1 MYRLSDF
8 NLVHREEDKILLYN
22 TLTRKAFTLKQNFI
36 GSFDGLDINH
46 IKFLLDNKI
55 LTDKEDI
62 YDEVIAFRKMRTD
75 SANSRM
81 NIIYTITTKCNLK
94 CDYCFENH
102 IERKNIDIKTT
113 EKFLELLDKKIQN
126 NKEIKS
132 INFTVFGGEPL
143 LIIDEVIKLVRAV
156 KEISQKHD
164 IGFDGLITTNG
175 LYEDIEKLALLRS
188 LGISRLQITFDGN
201 ERINNLRRKNETL
214 NVYKVALSN
223 LKQYVKHFDIIIK
236 FNFDYGN
243 INYFSE
249 FLYDLNGLDIDKNKY
264 SIRIEA
270 IQNTIAK
277 YDNCIKGNTFELSKA
292 YFDLYKIL
300 QMYKMRFTTA
310 VFPTPCMVDSRNS
323 FMIDPKGNISS
334 CISAFEIDHFTLGNV
349 NEINDLEFDR
359 GKFDRTSYVLN
370 NCVEKKCPY
379 IPLCYTG
386 CQYEAYINGNPNS
399 IICKREFYDNYFKEY
414 MKFLVSSLG

>member
-1 MYRLSDF
+1 M
-8 NLVHREEDKILLYN
+8 
-22 TLTRKAFTLKQNFI
+22 
-36 GSFDGLDINH
+36 
-46 IKFLLDNKI
+46 
-55 LTDKEDI
+55 
-62 YDEVIAFRKMRTD
+62 
-75 SANSRM
+75 
-81 NIIYTITTKCNLK
+81 
-94 CDYCFENH
+94 
-102 IERKNIDIKTT
+102 
-113 EKFLELLDKKIQN
+113 
-126 NKEIKS
+126 
-132 INFTVFGGEPL
+132 
-143 LIIDEVIKLVRAV
+143 
-156 KEISQKHD
+156 
-164 IGFDGLITTNG
+164 
-175 LYEDIEKLALLRS
+175 
-188 LGISRLQITFDGN
+188 
-201 ERINNLRRKNETL
+201 
-214 NVYKVALSN
+214 
-223 LKQYVKHFDIIIK
+223 
-236 FNFDYGN
+236 
-243 INYFSE
+243 
-249 FLYDLNGLDIDKNKY
+249 YDLNGLDIDKNKY